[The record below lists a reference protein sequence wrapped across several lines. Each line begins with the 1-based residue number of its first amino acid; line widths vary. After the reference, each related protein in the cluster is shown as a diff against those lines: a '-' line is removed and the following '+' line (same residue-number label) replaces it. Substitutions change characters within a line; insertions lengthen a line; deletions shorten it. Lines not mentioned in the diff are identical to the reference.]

1 MQKYIAV
8 INPRMD
14 QDEIARVITKDI
26 AGALFS
32 ISHQNYP
39 MAAKLMAQVKALS
52 KKQNRPISLIQ
63 DVSGMTDPLDMEF
76 GLKSGVDWLVVGD
89 PEQAKMA
96 KKLNKNI
103 PIIWKAG
110 KFPKDAGVDSILHA
124 KLEDPDAE
132 VAGIGHI
139 KHRVSLHVKQKILE
153 SIKHMA
159 QHTNASAI
167 AVSDLGEAKALS
179 AMRPVQKIILHPKNE
194 FHAHQAS
201 IYWGVHPIFPQ
212 SNLQATLKNRQLVT
226 KGKRFIDATKI
237 KHVTINSV

>member
-14 QDEIARVITKDI
+14 QDEIARVITKYI

-63 DVSGMTDPLDMEF
+63 DVSGMTDPLDLEF
-76 GLKSGVDWLVVGD
+76 GVRSGVNWLVVSN

-103 PIIWKAG
+103 PIIWKVA
-110 KFPKDAGVDSILHA
+110 KFPKDVGVDSILHTRLA
-124 KLEDPDAE
+124 DPDA
-132 VAGIGHI
+132 
-139 KHRVSLHVKQKILE
+139 
-153 SIKHMA
+153 
-159 QHTNASAI
+159 
-167 AVSDLGEAKALS
+167 AV
-179 AMRPVQKIILHPKNE
+179 V
-194 FHAHQAS
+194 
-201 IYWGVHPIFPQ
+201 GV
-212 SNLQATLKNRQLVT
+212 
-226 KGKRFIDATKI
+226 
-237 KHVTINSV
+237 